1 MNATELSVNE
11 PTRIKIGANQAAKDW
26 INRVYSL
33 YPSTF
38 QNNHVMM
45 WGEGDA
51 QELAMFELAPS
62 FVKRGAVE
70 VKWFQAYPL
79 RQGIGSRAM
88 RELQKLAQE
97 DGIALTLFPWDKGQ
111 VSQAKLIKFYK
122 SQGFAPTV
130 KGSRSMYWEPANK
143 QGVAEGSE
151 HNQQDL
157 DDVADWM
164 NTTPDKLS
172 VEVKQE
178 PIEKFIKQIREMYGT
193 YDEFP
198 EDEDRTNRILKLLK
212 RGAKPLPIYVE
223 AGDPHLFVMEGRHR
237 MVAFWLAEMKT
248 IPVAYVSINSQQGVA
263 EELEEGWKDALGN
276 LAIAGAIGT
285 AGAGGLAASDAYH
298 KWQAGSATPAATA
311 QAPQAKQAQA
321 PVAKSAIARGVQQAQ
336 DAKKV
341 EPQPKSQPKVQQV
354 TNITNNPL
362 ESVLRNVASHAG
374 LAGIELAA
382 FMAQCAHETLDFKRL
397 TEFGGSLD
405 FRKYDP
411 KYAPKKAKALGNKY
425 VGDGAKYKGRGFI
438 QLTGRHNYKKAGQ
451 ELGLPLEKHPE
462 MVEDPKI
469 AAQVAV
475 WFWKHRVQPNV
486 DNYGDVKAVTKMINP
501 GMRGLTDR
509 SDNFKSYLGIT
520 S

>member
-45 WGEGDA
+45 WGKGDA

-143 QGVAEGSE
+143 QGVAEGLG
-151 HNQQDL
+151 QDYLSQIPNLFWKPVSRRVWNTIQDEGL
-157 DDVADWM
+157 DEEQDTSRHSDWVM
-164 NTTPDKLS
+164 ASLS
-172 VEVKQE
+172 IDPKDAQSLMAFDSDAIEDFNRFDINLKSRYPGLTDLIDYDRGTVTIVK
-178 PIEKFIKQIREMYGT
+178 PANK
-193 YDEFP
+193 
-198 EDEDRTNRILKLLK
+198 
-212 RGAKPLPIYVE
+212 
-223 AGDPHLFVMEGRHR
+223 
-237 MVAFWLAEMKT
+237 
-248 IPVAYVSINSQQGVA
+248 QGVA